1 MYLGYPIKTSNGSK
15 WNPFFVKAQTNEPIV
30 DLKNGQST
38 QFIFNAP
45 VKEVFGNSKL
55 LDFTNPEFELEGYT
69 KEGNK
74 EIPFEVSGNLGVFIN
89 GNQS

>member
-1 MYLGYPIKTSNGSK
+1 MVQNGIL
-15 WNPFFVKAQTNEPIV
+15 FFVQAQTNEPIV
-30 DLKNGQST
+30 DLKNGQSA
-38 QFIFNAP
+38 QFFFNAP

-55 LDFTNPEFELEGYT
+55 LDLKNPEFQLEGYT

-74 EIPFEVSGNLGVFIN
+74 EIPFEMSGNLGVFMG